1 MAKQTGE
8 VFEKK
13 DDTEPSAMEP
23 EFVEEPAKVEP
34 EPKVSHLSEE
44 YIASRW
50 QAHIEKIK

>member
-1 MAKQTGE
+1 MVKQTGE

-13 DDTEPSAMEP
+13 DETEPSAMEP
-23 EFVEEPAKVEP
+23 EFVEEPVKVEP